1 MKSFQIKRIVILCAL
16 VLVIYPGMAQENADK
31 KSDSLS
37 IDELVNMQFD
47 EDQLRKNLDNTK
59 VEAAS
64 KSKENIGTAPGL
76 MTVVGKQEISAFG
89 GNSLTDVLNRVIGMY
104 VGGSYYFPNN
114 LPTMRGDLQTHT
126 ASHVL
131 ILIDGRPLR
140 ESMYGGLDF
149 PVLSSYPLDA
159 IERLE
164 IIRGPGSVLY
174 GTNAFTG
181 VINIVTKQEQR
192 DFSQATIKTGS
203 FGTTG
208 VSFINSISKNDFH
221 FSTTINYFNQKGWD
235 FNATDQKGVNKTQQ
249 YGQDN
254 LGIGIS
260 ASYKNLSI
268 RSFLGKS
275 DRDVMGDVPTW
286 NADGTFNTVNAY
298 RNFVDIGYKL
308 NHSAKQYS
316 TINLTLNSFSQKSNR
331 DLRPAHFY
339 SNDGLLEFT
348 HFIKPNPK
356 LNIIIGALST
366 LITGQANGT
375 NATTN
380 VPYFIVPSYSDVRL
394 ASYIQADYRLS
405 KAVKIIGGGQIN
417 KVPGQS
423 VDFVPRIGTIIN
435 ITPELG
441 FKGLYGSAYKTGA
454 ASELYSNVPNTL
466 YGNTNL
472 LPEKVST
479 TDLQIFYQKSTYQFT
494 VSAFQ
499 SDQTN
504 TVIRKP
510 FSQLPDV
517 TQQGTNPG
525 ANYYLNLGT
534 LQIKGVEVEA
544 KVFPVQDLMITTSY
558 AYQENKNGKGQTN
571 TTTIPNNMIKVGVS
585 YAFAKGLTLGLFNS
599 YFSTPGDVIN
609 SQTDLT
615 VAQQRVL
622 ANPVPSEFNLLT
634 ANLNTDFKKL
644 FNLKNTPS
652 IILNVYADNLLDQKY
667 YYPEFSR
674 RVINSLPAYS
684 GKAFYVSL
692 AVKFP

>member
-1 MKSFQIKRIVILCAL
+1 MRFKIKTLSILF
-16 VLVIYPGMAQENADK
+16 VLIATMTPCLAQDNADK
-31 KSDSLS
+31 KSDTLS

-76 MTVVGKQEISAFG
+76 MTVIGKQEISAFG

-104 VGGSYYFPNN
+104 VAGSYYFPNN
-114 LPTMRGDLQTHT
+114 LPTVRGDLQTHT

-181 VINIVTKQEQR
+181 VINIVTKQEQK
-192 DFSQATIKTGS
+192 DFSQVTLKTGS

-208 VSFINSISKNDFH
+208 VSFINAVSKKDFH

-235 FNATDQKGVNKTQQ
+235 FNAIDQKGVNKTQQ

-260 ASYKNLSI
+260 AMYKNLSI

-286 NADGTFNTVNAY
+286 NPDGTFNTVNAY
-298 RNFVDIGYKL
+298 RNFVDIGYKM

-339 SNDGLLEFT
+339 SSDGLLEFT
-348 HFIKPNPK
+348 HFVKPNPK
-356 LNIIIGALST
+356 LNIIIGALGT

-375 NATTN
+375 NATTST
-380 VPYFIVPSYSDVRL
+380 PYFIVPSYSDVRL
-394 ASYIQADYRLS
+394 ASYVQADYRLS
-405 KAVKIIGGGQIN
+405 AAIKLIAGGQVN

-441 FKGLYGSAYKTGA
+441 FKGLYGAAYKTGA

-466 YGNTNL
+466 YGNANL
-472 LPEKVST
+472 LPEKVTT

-494 VSAFQ
+494 VAAFQ

-517 TQQGTNPG
+517 TQQGTNAG

-534 LQIKGVEVEA
+534 LQMKGLEVEA
-544 KVFPVQDLMITTSY
+544 KIFPVQDLMITATY
-558 AYQENKNGKGQTN
+558 AYQESKNNKGQTN
-571 TTTIPNNMIKVGVS
+571 TTTVSNNMLKIGIS
-585 YAFAKGLTLGLFNS
+585 YVLVKGLTVGVFNS
-599 YFSTPGDVIN
+599 YFSKPGDVIN
-609 SQTDLT
+609 TQTDLT

-622 ANPVPSEFNLLT
+622 VNPVPGDFNLMTL
-634 ANLNTDFKKL
+634 NLNTDFKKL
-644 FNLKNTPS
+644 FNLTNTPA
-652 IILNVYADNLLDQKY
+652 IILNVYADNLLDQQF

-684 GKAFYVSL
+684 GRAFYVSL
-692 AVKFP
+692 GVKF

>member
-1 MKSFQIKRIVILCAL
+1 MKRFKIKTLSAL
-16 VLVIYPGMAQENADK
+16 FVLIAAVTPCLAQDNADK
-31 KSDSLS
+31 KSDTLS

-76 MTVVGKQEISAFG
+76 MTVIGKQEISAFG
-89 GNSLTDVLNRVIGMY
+89 GNSLTDVLNRVVGMY
-104 VGGSYYFPNN
+104 VAGSYYFPNN
-114 LPTMRGDLQTHT
+114 LPTVRGDLQTHT

-149 PVLSSYPLDA
+149 PVLASYPLDA

-181 VINIVTKQEQR
+181 VINIVTKQEQK
-192 DFSQATIKTGS
+192 DFSQVTLKTGS

-208 VSFINSISKNDFH
+208 VSFINAVSKKDFH

-260 ASYKNLSI
+260 AMYKNLSV

-275 DRDVMGDVPTW
+275 DREVMGDVPTW
-286 NADGTFNTVNAY
+286 NADGTFNAVNAY
-298 RNFVDIGYKL
+298 RNFVDVGYKM

-331 DLRPAHFY
+331 DLRPAQYY
-339 SNDGLLEFT
+339 SSDGLLEFT

-356 LNIIIGALST
+356 LNIIVGALGS

-375 NATTN
+375 NATTS

-394 ASYIQADYRLS
+394 ASYVQADYRLS
-405 KAVKIIGGGQIN
+405 TAVKLIAGGQVN

-423 VDFVPRIGTIIN
+423 LDFVPRIGTIIN

-441 FKGLYGSAYKTGA
+441 FKGLYGAAYKTGA

-466 YGNTNL
+466 YGNANL
-472 LPEKVST
+472 LPEKVTT

-534 LQIKGVEVEA
+534 LQMKGLEAEA
-544 KVFPVQDLMITTSY
+544 KIFLVQDLQITATY
-558 AYQENKNGKGQTN
+558 AYQESRNNKDQTN
-571 TTTIPNNMIKVGVS
+571 TTTVPNDMLKIGIS
-585 YAFAKGLTLGLFNS
+585 YVFAKGLTLGVFNS
-599 YFSTPGDVIN
+599 YFSKPGDVIN

-615 VAQQRVL
+615 IAQQRVL
-622 ANPVPSEFNLLT
+622 ANPVPGDFNLMTL
-634 ANLNTDFKKL
+634 NLNTDFKKL
-644 FNLKNTPS
+644 FNLTNTPA
-652 IILNVYADNLLDQKY
+652 IILNVYADNLLDQQY

-684 GKAFYVSL
+684 GRAFYVSL
-692 AVKFP
+692 GVKF

>member
-1 MKSFQIKRIVILCAL
+1 MKRFKIKTLSAL
-16 VLVIYPGMAQENADK
+16 FVLIAAVTPCLAQDNADK
-31 KSDSLS
+31 KSDTLS

-76 MTVVGKQEISAFG
+76 MTVIGKQEISAFG
-89 GNSLTDVLNRVIGMY
+89 GNSLTDVLNRVVGMY
-104 VGGSYYFPNN
+104 VAGSYYFPNN
-114 LPTMRGDLQTHT
+114 LPTVRGDLQTHT

-149 PVLSSYPLDA
+149 PVLASYPLDA

-181 VINIVTKQEQR
+181 VINIVTKQEQK
-192 DFSQATIKTGS
+192 DFSQVTLKTGS

-208 VSFINSISKNDFH
+208 VSFINAVSKKDFH

-235 FNATDQKGVNKTQQ
+235 FNAIDQKGVNKTQQ

-260 ASYKNLSI
+260 AMYKNLSV

-275 DRDVMGDVPTW
+275 DRDVMGDLPTW

-298 RNFVDIGYKL
+298 RNFVDVGYKM

-339 SNDGLLEFT
+339 SSDGLLEFT

-356 LNIIIGALST
+356 LNIIIGALGT

-375 NATTN
+375 NPTTSAS
-380 VPYFIVPSYSDVRL
+380 YFIVPSYSDVRL
-394 ASYIQADYRLS
+394 ASYVQADYRLS
-405 KAVKIIGGGQIN
+405 TAVKLIAGGQVN

-441 FKGLYGSAYKTGA
+441 FKGLYGAAYKTGA

-466 YGNTNL
+466 YGNANL
-472 LPEKVST
+472 LPEKVT
-479 TDLQIFYQKSTYQFT
+479 TIDLQIFYQKSTYQFT
-494 VSAFQ
+494 ASAFQ

-517 TQQGTNPG
+517 TQQGTNPS

-534 LQIKGVEVEA
+534 LQMKGLEVEA
-544 KVFPVQDLMITTSY
+544 KIFPVQDLLITATY
-558 AYQENKNGKGQTN
+558 AYQESKNNKGQTN
-571 TTTIPNNMIKVGVS
+571 TTTVPSNMIKIGVS
-585 YAFAKGLTLGLFNS
+585 YVFAKGLTLGVFNS
-599 YFSTPGDVIN
+599 YFSKPGDVIN
-609 SQTDLT
+609 TQTDLT

-622 ANPVPSEFNLLT
+622 ANPVPGDFNLMTL
-634 ANLNTDFKKL
+634 NLNTDFKKL
-644 FNLKNTPS
+644 LNLTNTPA
-652 IILNVYADNLLDQKY
+652 IILNVYADNLFDQQF

-684 GKAFYVSL
+684 GRAFYVSL
-692 AVKFP
+692 GVKF